1 MTLHD
6 HFIIEDDNKYICFK
20 PGERDLWGNNHRD
33 NIENNINVLEL
44 SYRQEDK
51 EGWGAGGG
59 EYITTQDIAEIS
71 HGIQRVLKKEF
82 NQFTYSCL
90 DEVIK
95 LSINVKTNGL
105 LDFTFSMIETL
116 CREYYIT
123 ITMNDLTSEEF
134 TEKTKVFI
142 EWEKQFPI
150 LEKSWLSLYH
160 AAYDKIFQHDCD
172 NDTQCEVN
180 FNIKVDDLLEN
191 NPHGLG
197 DFLIRLLT
205 YFEENSNINSNSL
218 ANYISTL

>member
-1 MTLHD
+1 
-6 HFIIEDDNKYICFK
+6 
-20 PGERDLWGNNHRD
+20 
-33 NIENNINVLEL
+33 
-44 SYRQEDK
+44 
-51 EGWGAGGG
+51 
-59 EYITTQDIAEIS
+59 
-71 HGIQRVLKKEF
+71 
-82 NQFTYSCL
+82 
-90 DEVIK
+90 
-95 LSINVKTNGL
+95 
-105 LDFTFSMIETL
+105 MIETL

-123 ITMNDLTSEEF
+123 INMNNLTFEEF

-160 AAYDKIFQHDCD
+160 AAYDKIFQHDCY
-172 NDTQCEVN
+172 NGTQCEVN

-205 YFEENSNINSNSL
+205 YFEGNSNINSNSL